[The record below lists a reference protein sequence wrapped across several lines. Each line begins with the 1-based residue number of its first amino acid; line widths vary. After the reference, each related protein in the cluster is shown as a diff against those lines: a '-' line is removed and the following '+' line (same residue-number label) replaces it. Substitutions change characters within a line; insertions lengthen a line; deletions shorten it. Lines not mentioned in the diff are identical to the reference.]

1 MLLFINNFKIIGMTQ
16 RELLENVLQELVAIK
31 KGIPSGD
38 HEAIL
43 QSLEDIEKDVSKLKY
58 MLLNPEDGL
67 VVKTNKN
74 TEYRLLKE
82 RKADYYEK
90 QFQEVTD
97 MVKWKEGVTRA
108 LWILFAGLVGIIIKL
123 IFQST

>member
-1 MLLFINNFKIIGMTQ
+1 LLLFINNFKIIGMTQ

-82 RKADYYEK
+82 RKADYHEK